1 MTSLVPRPDL
11 VCLSHLRWGCADQR
25 PQQLMARFG
34 RRGRVFFSE
43 EPLLG
48 ESANP
53 RLEMKAASDGVFV
66 VQPMLPA
73 GLEPEALDIVQ
84 GILLNAMLHEMD
96 VRSYVLWF
104 YNPLA
109 VRFTQYFNPAAVVYD
124 CMDELAGF
132 ADVSAEW
139 LSRERE
145 LLARSDLV
153 FTGGQSSHQARRWP
167 HARVHEFPNGGDA
180 DARAR
185 GTSWDETCEAMDALL
200 DQVLTDKA
208 ALRPRPGRRTRQVA
222 AATELH

>member
-11 VCLSHLRWGCADQR
+11 VCLSHVRWGCSDQR
-25 PQQLMARFG
+25 PQQLMTRFG

-66 VQPMLPA
+66 VEPMLPA

-109 VRFTQYFNPAAVVYD
+109 VLPD
-124 CMDELAGF
+124 G
-132 ADVSAEW
+132 SAEW

-145 LLARSDLV
+145 LLARSDRV

-167 HARVHEFPNGGDA
+167 HARVHEFPNGG
-180 DARAR
+180 
-185 GTSWDETCEAMDALL
+185 
-200 DQVLTDKA
+200 
-208 ALRPRPGRRTRQVA
+208 
-222 AATELH
+222 